1 MSGAPPPHHGLCLL
15 LRLLLAF
22 RDDLLRWAGAQWW
35 EWKDH
40 QPIHHANN
48 PTTETCSAL
57 LTPTTTTTTSHPND
71 PEIEPP
77 PDGGYAWIVC
87 LALAFLNFFTWGVAA
102 SYGVYISHYLSSSSS
117 STTTTS
123 TPYFPSAKP
132 LDYALIGG
140 LEFGVAMI
148 ISPICTILTREI
160 GRFHVMLTGCV
171 IFAGGFIAASFAR
184 EIWQLYLSQGV
195 LVGLGLGAIF
205 IPSIQVLPQWFEKRR
220 SLAAGITSAGSG
232 FGGLTFSLGTNA
244 MIEKI
249 GLGWALRITGILCLV
264 GNGTATLLVKD
275 RNHVVKPP
283 QLGFATHLLKRY
295 ECLLLLAWNFT
306 NLFGYMALLY
316 SLSSYAVAVVGLTQ
330 ARASTLTAI
339 LNLGTGFGRPAI
351 GFISDRLGRIE
362 VAASATLFN
371 AVVIFAVWIPGHS
384 YGVLI
389 FFAFFSGAS
398 IGTFWMTIG
407 PLCAEVAG
415 LAEVPS
421 FLSLQWLTTVLPT
434 TFAEVIALYLRRPGM
449 GRWAYL
455 YPQIFAGT
463 MYLVASLFMFELWR
477 VKRRDRNA
485 SS

>member
-1 MSGAPPPHHGLCLL
+1 MPPPAPERCSSFSEKAHQQQQERHTA
-15 LRLLLAF
+15 RSQTNPPTT
-22 RDDLLRWAGAQWW
+22 DDDDRKRKSQQQN
-35 EWKDH
+35 D
-40 QPIHHANN
+40 NN
-48 PTTETCSAL
+48 LTTETCSAL
-57 LTPTTTTTTSHPND
+57 LTPATSTSDPNETED
-71 PEIEPP
+71 EPP

-87 LALAFLNFFTWGVAA
+87 LALAFSNFFTWGVAA

-117 STTTTS
+117 SS
-123 TPYFPSAKP
+123 SNYFPGARP

-148 ISPICTILTREI
+148 ISPLCTILTREI
-160 GRFHVMLTGCV
+160 GRFHVMFTGCV
-171 IFAGGFIAASFAR
+171 VFAGGFVAASFAS

-195 LVGLGLGAIF
+195 LVGLGLGGIF

-283 QLGFATHLLKRY
+283 QLGFAMHLLKRY

-330 ARASTLTAI
+330 AQASTLTAI

-362 VAASATLFN
+362 VAACATLFN
-371 AVVIFAVWIPGHS
+371 AVMIFAVWIPGNS

-389 FFAFFSGAS
+389 LFAFVSGAS

-434 TFAEVIALYLRRPGM
+434 TFAEVIAIYLRRAGM

-477 VKRRDRNA
+477 VKQNA

>member
-1 MSGAPPPHHGLCLL
+1 MSQQEQLSSFSEKHQKQDSTAS
-15 LRLLLAF
+15 
-22 RDDLLRWAGAQWW
+22 
-35 EWKDH
+35 DH
-40 QPIHHANN
+40 VEQTTSDNERNQDARQNNN
-48 PTTETCSAL
+48 PTTETCSVL
-57 LTPTTTTTTSHPND
+57 ITPTSTSDLNA
-71 PEIEPP
+71 IEPP

-87 LALAFLNFFTWGVAA
+87 LALSTTNFFTWGVAA
-102 SYGVYISHYLSSSSS
+102 SYGVYISHYLS
-117 STTTTS
+117 TS
-123 TPYFPSAKP
+123 TYFPGAKP

-148 ISPICTILTREI
+148 ISPLCTILTREL
-160 GRFHVMLTGCV
+160 GRSYVMLTGCV
-171 IFAGGFIAASFAR
+171 VFAGGFIAASFAS

-249 GLGWALRITGILCLV
+249 SLGWALRITGILCLV
-264 GNGTATLLVKD
+264 GNVSATLLVRD

-295 ECLLLLAWNFT
+295 ECLLLLCWNFL

-316 SLSSYAVAVVGLTQ
+316 SLSSYAVEVVGLTQ
-330 ARASTLTAI
+330 AQASTLTAI

-351 GFISDRLGRIE
+351 GFVSDRLGRIE
-362 VAASATLFN
+362 VAACATLFN
-371 AVVIFAVWIPGHS
+371 AVMIFAVWIPGHS
-384 YGVLI
+384 YGVLL
-389 FFAFFSGAS
+389 FFAFVSGAF

-421 FLSLQWLTTVLPT
+421 FLSLHWLTTVLPT
-434 TFAEVIALYLRRPGM
+434 TFAEVIALYLRRPKM

-455 YPQIFAGT
+455 HPQVFAGT

-477 VKRRDRNA
+477 VKRRDRRL
-485 SS
+485 SRQP